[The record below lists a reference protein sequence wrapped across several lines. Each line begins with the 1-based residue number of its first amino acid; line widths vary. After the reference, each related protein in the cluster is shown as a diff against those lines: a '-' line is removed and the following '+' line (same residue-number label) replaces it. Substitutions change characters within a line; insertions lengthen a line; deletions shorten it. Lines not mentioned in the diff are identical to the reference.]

1 MSTTRSGGA
10 GVIPTLLLPALL
22 IGRWWL
28 VPAAAVIW
36 PTLLILTGVG
46 SGFEFALSA
55 GALAAANVTVA
66 VCLHMVVVWLF
77 HAARRSARHG
87 RDKRRGDR

>member
-1 MSTTRSGGA
+1 M
-10 GVIPTLLLPALL
+10 IPTLLLPALL

-46 SGFEFALSA
+46 GGFVFARSA
-55 GALAAANVTVA
+55 GALAAGT
-66 VCLHMVVVWLF
+66 
-77 HAARRSARHG
+77 
-87 RDKRRGDR
+87 